1 MANGNERVTVKN
13 VIFDI
18 GNVLVRW
25 DPHLIVERT
34 FGKGRTDEALVRSI
48 FPGNDIW
55 IPLNKGEITAQEAML
70 LYQEQLGF
78 TAQETK
84 QLWFHIL
91 DSQEPIPGTIDLMKQ
106 LREKDIQIFALSDN
120 VHEIVSHLKEE
131 HDFWHF
137 FKGAVISAEVGLLK
151 PDPEIYQHLLSK
163 HQIEAKNTLFMDDV
177 QANVDEANS
186 LGINAFVFSTAEKA
200 KSDMRQFDIILS

>member
-1 MANGNERVTVKN
+1 MTIKN

-25 DPHLIVERT
+25 DPQLIVERA
-34 FGKGRTDEALVRSI
+34 FGKDRADETLVKSI
-48 FPGNDIW
+48 FPGRDIW

-70 LYQEQLGF
+70 LYQERLGF
-78 TAQETK
+78 TAEETR

-91 DSQEPIPGTIDLMKQ
+91 DSQDPIPGAIDLLNQ
-106 LREKDIQIFALSDN
+106 LKIKDIQIFALSDN

-137 FKGAVISAEVGLLK
+137 FEGAVISAEVGLLK
-151 PDPEIYQHLLSK
+151 PDPEIYQHLLST
-163 HQIEAKNTLFMDDV
+163 HQIEAENTLFMDDV
-177 QANVDEANS
+177 QANVDGAKS

-200 KSDMRQFDIILS
+200 KSDMRQFDLILN